1 MSVSAILSALPSS
14 NSSQAGSRW
23 VVLARRGAI
32 SLLGI
37 AALTYTGIVALVY
50 FRQEKLIFM
59 PQPLNKDHKFD
70 IADVVEVKVQ
80 VAGAELSAVHLRL
93 PDPKGVV
100 FFLHGNGGN
109 LQTWLTGVDFYR
121 RVNYDLFMID
131 YRGYGKSSGQ
141 IESEAQLHD
150 DMRVA
155 WNKIAPQYTGKK
167 LVVYG
172 RSLGTGLAAKLS
184 SEVQP
189 DLTVLVSP
197 YESLKAMGDAHYP
210 WLPGLVNR
218 YTMRTD
224 EWLPAIKGP
233 VMIEHGDVDTLI
245 GISHAERLKKIHAGT
260 ELVVVRGAGHNDIH
274 QFPIYLDTLSDRLKR
289 L

>member
-1 MSVSAILSALPSS
+1 MLANVISSVLPDSDKS
-14 NSSQAGSRW
+14 LTGSRW
-23 VVLARRGAI
+23 AVFARRGAV
-32 SLLGI
+32 SLFRI
-37 AALTYTGIVALVY
+37 AALVYIGIVALVY
-50 FRQEKLIFM
+50 FGQEKLIFM
-59 PQPLNKDHKFD
+59 PLPLK
-70 IADVVEVKVQ
+70 ADYQFNIPDAEEVKVQ
-80 VAGAELSAVHLRL
+80 VTGAELSAVHLRL
-93 PDPKGVV
+93 PNPKGVV

-141 IESEAQLHD
+141 IESEAQLHE
-150 DMRVA
+150 DMRIA
-155 WNKIAPQYTGKK
+155 WNKIAPLYAGKK

-184 SEVQP
+184 SDVQP

-197 YESLKAMGDAHYP
+197 FESLKAMGDAHYP

-218 YTMRTD
+218 YPMRSD
-224 EWLPAIKGP
+224 EWLPKIKGP
-233 VMIEHGDVDTLI
+233 IVIEHGDMDTLI
-245 GISHAERLKKIHAGT
+245 ALSHGERLKKLREGI
-260 ELVVVRGAGHNDIH
+260 ELIVVNGAGHNDIH
-274 QFPIYLDTLSDRLKR
+274 KFQKYLDTLSDRLKN

>member
-1 MSVSAILSALPSS
+1 MWVSAILSVPPKSD
-14 NSSQAGSRW
+14 NSQGGSRW
-23 VVLARRGAI
+23 AVFARRGAL
-32 SLLGI
+32 SLLGM
-37 AALTYTGIVALVY
+37 AAIGYVGIVALVY

-59 PQPLNKDHKFD
+59 PQPLSADHKFD
-70 IADVVEVKVQ
+70 IADVVEVKVP
-80 VAGAELSAVHLRL
+80 VAGAELSALHLRL

-141 IESEAQLHD
+141 IESEAQLHE

-155 WNKIAPQYTGKK
+155 WSKLAPLYAGKK

-184 SEVQP
+184 SDVQP

-197 YESLKAMGDAHYP
+197 YQSLKAMGDAHYP

-218 YTMRTD
+218 YPMRSD
-224 EWLPAIKGP
+224 EWIPKIKGP
-233 VMIEHGDVDTLI
+233 VVIEHGDLDTLI
-245 GISHAERLKKIHAGT
+245 GLSHSEYLKKLRAGID
-260 ELVVVRGAGHNDIH
+260 LVIVNGAGHNDIH
-274 QFPIYLDTLSDRLKR
+274 KFPKYLDTLADRLR
-289 L
+289 NL

>member
-1 MSVSAILSALPSS
+1 MSVPLSAN
-14 NSSQAGSRW
+14 NSLAGSRW
-23 VVLARRGAI
+23 AVFARRGAVSLI
-32 SLLGI
+32 SV
-37 AALTYTGIVALVY
+37 AALVYIGIVALVY
-50 FRQEKLIFM
+50 FGQEKLIFM
-59 PQPLNKDHKFD
+59 PVPLNADHQFT
-70 IADVVEVKVQ
+70 IADVQEVKVS
-80 VAGAELSAVHLRL
+80 VAGAELSALHLRL

-141 IESEAQLHD
+141 IESEAQLHE
-150 DMRVA
+150 DMRTA
-155 WNKIAPQYTGKK
+155 WNRIAPLYAGKK

-172 RSLGTGLAAKLS
+172 RSLGTGLAAKLA

-197 YESLKAMGDAHYP
+197 FESLKAMGDALYP
-210 WLPGLVNR
+210 WLPGAVNR
-218 YTMRTD
+218 YPMRSD
-224 EWLPAIKGP
+224 EWLPKITGPIIIK
-233 VMIEHGDVDTLI
+233 HGDSDTLI
-245 GISHAERLKKIHAGT
+245 SLSHGERLKKLRDGI
-260 ELVVVRGAGHNDIH
+260 ELVVINGAGHNDIH
-274 QFPIYLDTLSDRLKR
+274 EFQKYLDTLSDRLKN

>member
-1 MSVSAILSALPSS
+1 MSVSAILSAVSKPKDSRTV
-14 NSSQAGSRW
+14 SRW
-23 VVLARRGAI
+23 GIIAQRGALW
-32 SLLGI
+32 LLILGVVSYF
-37 AALTYTGIVALVY
+37 AIVAFVY
-50 FRQEKLIFM
+50 FRQERLIF
-59 PQPLNKDHKFD
+59 QPLPLSADYQFK
-70 IADVVEVKVQ
+70 IADVQEVRVP
-80 VAGAELSAVHLRL
+80 VAGAELSALHLRL
-93 PDPKGVV
+93 PNPKGVV

-141 IESEAQLHD
+141 IESEAQLHE
-150 DMRVA
+150 DMRTA
-155 WNKIAPQYTGKK
+155 WNRIAPLYAGKK

-197 YESLKAMGDAHYP
+197 FESLKAMGDAHYP
-210 WLPGLVNR
+210 WLPGAVNR
-218 YTMRTD
+218 YPMRSD
-224 EWLPAIKGP
+224 EWLPKIKGP
-233 VMIEHGDVDTLI
+233 IIIEHGDSDTLI
-245 GISHAERLKKIHAGT
+245 SLSHGERLKKLRDGI
-260 ELVVVRGAGHNDIH
+260 ELVVVNGAGHNDIH
-274 QFPIYLDTLSDRLKR
+274 KFQKYLDTLSDRLKN